1 MSGTA
6 LCEDHLS
13 TYRFGADLAVSA
25 SLPKFGIKAR
35 EAVRIGVLTSL
46 TGDASAWGRPGLEGC
61 RIWADWVNA
70 EGGLRIGDQRRQVEI
85 VSYDDQYDPA
95 RAVLGAKHLVLE
107 EDVKIILMLG
117 GDTVPAISDFLGRSK
132 MLATTLLPSDLS
144 PDTPYLIAPCEV
156 HPIYVVTGVDWL
168 AENRPEL
175 KTVALC
181 AQKDALGLPSLATY
195 RAAFEAAGI
204 GIVKE
209 ILYPGAPHDP
219 DAMVDVLLD
228 ANPDIL
234 CWDTAYEPFVHALT
248 EAAYRRGFAGQI
260 LSCTCDNYPALIEKT
275 SRDFMEGFVFQFPD
289 FDDPALNDP
298 RVNFPRPNEFY
309 SEFNRRFP
317 GEWSAVSWEYC
328 AILEMW
334 RKAVERIQTVEP
346 VTVLSAM
353 KLGGI
358 SRNVFGE
365 ARWWGKELFGI
376 DHALVG
382 SWPVVRI
389 RKGRARIVEIRSVL
403 DWWDRHGDLLLRHMR
418 ACGQMWDQRLE
429 RRVTGANSSE
439 DQALRIRS

>member
-1 MSGTA
+1 MSSPRTA
-6 LCEDHLS
+6 TS
-13 TYRFGADLAVSA
+13 IAVA
-25 SLPKFGIKAR
+25 AHMPKLGLPGRQPVK
-35 EAVRIGVLTSL
+35 VGVLAPLS
-46 TGDASAWGRPGLEGC
+46 GDVSAWGQPGRDGC
-61 RIWADWVNA
+61 LIWADWVNA
-70 EGGLRIGDQRRQVEI
+70 QGGLKLGDQRLRVEI
-85 VSYDDQYDPA
+85 VAYDDQYDPA

-107 EDVKIILMLG
+107 EEVKIILMLG
-117 GDTVPAISDFLGRSK
+117 GDTVPAISDFLTRNK
-132 MLATTLLPSDLS
+132 MLATTLLPSDLT

-156 HPIYVVTGVDWL
+156 HPIYVVTGVDWI

-175 KTVALC
+175 RTVAMC

-195 RAAFEAAGI
+195 RAAFEARGI

-209 ILYPGAPHDP
+209 ILYPGAPDDP
-219 DAMVDVLLD
+219 DSMVEALMD
-228 ANPDIL
+228 AKPDIL

-248 EAAYRRGFAGQI
+248 EAAYRRGFKGQI

-298 RVNFPRPNEFY
+298 QVSFPRPNEFY

-346 VTVLSAM
+346 VAVLSAM

-365 ARWWGKELFGI
+365 ACWWGRDLFGI

-389 RKGRARIVEIRSVL
+389 QGGRARIVELRSVL
-403 DWWDRHGDLLLRHMR
+403 DWWAKHGDLLLRHMR
-418 ACGQMWDQRLE
+418 ACGQMWDQRLQ
-429 RRVTGANSSE
+429 RRATGAATSE
-439 DQALRIRS
+439 DYTPVIRS

>member
-1 MSGTA
+1 M
-6 LCEDHLS
+6 S
-13 TYRFGADLAVSA
+13 TYRFGADLAASA
-25 SLPKFGIKAR
+25 SLPKLGVRSK

-46 TGDASAWGRPGLEGC
+46 TGDAAAWGRPGLEGC
-61 RIWADWVNA
+61 QIWADWVNA
-70 EGGLRIGDQRRQVEI
+70 QGGLKIGDQHRLVEI
-85 VSYDDQYDPA
+85 VGYDDQYDPA

-107 EDVKIILMLG
+107 CGVKIILMLG
-117 GDTVPAISDFLGRSK
+117 GDTVPAISDFLTRNK
-132 MLATTLLPSDLS
+132 ILATTLLPSDLS

-168 AENRPEL
+168 AENHPDL
-175 KTVALC
+175 KTVAIC

-195 RAAFEAAGI
+195 RAAFQAADI
-204 GIVKE
+204 EIVKE
-209 ILYPGAPHDP
+209 ILFPGAPQDP
-219 DAMVDVLLD
+219 DAMLDVMLD
-228 ANPDIL
+228 AKPDIL

-248 EAAYRRGFAGQI
+248 EAAYRKNFKGQI

-275 SRDFMEGFVFQFPD
+275 SREFMDGFVFQFPD

-309 SEFNRRFP
+309 SEFLRRFP
-317 GEWSAVSWEYC
+317 GEWSAVSWQYF

-346 VTVLSAM
+346 ATVLSAM
-353 KLGGI
+353 KMGGF

-365 ARWWGKELFGI
+365 ARWWGRDLFGI

-389 RKGRARIVEIRSVL
+389 QDGRARIVEFRSVL
-403 DWWDRHGDLLLRHMR
+403 DWCDRHKDILLRQMR
-418 ACGQMWDQRLE
+418 GCGQMWDQRLE
-429 RRVTGANSSE
+429 RRSNGIAQSE
-439 DQALRIRS
+439 DHMPRIRS